1 MKECKNIYELKDF
14 LYEKFDYWDVEDLTK
29 SIKRIVDNTVEEQIE
44 DAIAEEQEETVY
56 WQNLAD
62 DVASERDELQKEVD
76 ELKEKLKEYEDD
88 GEVFPF

>member
-1 MKECKNIYELKDF
+1 MTRN
-14 LYEKFDYWDVEDLTK
+14 
-29 SIKRIVDNTVEEQIE
+29 IKRIVDNTVEEQIE

-56 WQNLAD
+56 RQNLAD

-88 GEVFPF
+88 EKAIPF